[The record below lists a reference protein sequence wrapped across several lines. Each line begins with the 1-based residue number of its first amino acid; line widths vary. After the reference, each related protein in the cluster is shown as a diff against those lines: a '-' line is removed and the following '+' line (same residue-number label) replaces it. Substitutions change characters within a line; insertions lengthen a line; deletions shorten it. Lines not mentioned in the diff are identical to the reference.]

1 MPSRAI
7 NPTAEEALQAIVP
20 GLAEDIL
27 VALRFFYYVKS
38 RPLVPDPM
46 YDQIEKEYMARP
58 TTDEFTTPLN
68 LPGSDKPDD
77 YSDRVK
83 ALALY
88 LGLNDHA
95 KLKAMT
101 TQKA

>member
-1 MPSRAI
+1 MRVEKPA
-7 NPTAEEALQAIVP
+7 AEEALQAIVP

-27 VALRFFYYVKS
+27 MALRFFYYVKA
-38 RPLVPDPM
+38 RPLVPDSM
-46 YDQIEKEYMARP
+46 YDKIEKEYLTRSS
-58 TTDEFTTPLN
+58 TDEFTTPLN

-88 LGLNDHA
+88 LGLNDFA
-95 KLKAMT
+95 KLKAMAA
-101 TQKA
+101 QKA